1 MIIEIKPHKHIGKN
15 SLYFKGHYLGKNNKR
30 NAFIC
35 AADEICS
42 SEVVI
47 DNEKINGS
55 WLQQAQK
62 IKRNKNVVVNYLL
75 TKEGSD
81 FLQSVFDKFGAFE
94 LAFFEDN
101 EEAAKVSSHVS
112 INDLKE
118 NMLLNI
124 NTTISVHK

>member
-1 MIIEIKPHKHIGKN
+1 MIIEIKPHKPIGKN
-15 SLYFKGHYLGKNNKR
+15 SLYFNGHYLGKNNER

-35 AADEICS
+35 AAHEICS

-55 WLQQAQK
+55 WLQQVQK
-62 IKRNKNVVVNYLL
+62 IKRNKNAIVNYLL
-75 TKEGSD
+75 TKEGND
-81 FLQSVFDKFGAFE
+81 LLQSVFDKFGAFD

-101 EEAAKVSSHVS
+101 EEAAEVSSHVS
-112 INDLKE
+112 INDLRE

-124 NTTISVHK
+124 NTTISVLK

>member
-62 IKRNKNVVVNYLL
+62 IKRNKNAVVNYLL
-75 TKEGSD
+75 TKKEAISFSL
-81 FLQSVFDKFGAFE
+81 FLINLGHSSLLFLKTMKKLQRY
-94 LAFFEDN
+94 LAMYP
-101 EEAAKVSSHVS
+101 
-112 INDLKE
+112 L
-118 NMLLNI
+118 M
-124 NTTISVHK
+124 T

>member
-1 MIIEIKPHKHIGKN
+1 MIFEIKPHKLVDKT
-15 SLYFKGHYLGKNNKR
+15 SLYFNGHYLGKNNKR
-30 NAFIC
+30 NVFIC
-35 AADEICS
+35 TADEICK

-55 WLQQAQK
+55 WLQQVQK
-62 IKRNKNVVVNYLL
+62 IKRNKNAVVNYLL

-81 FLQSVFDKFGAFE
+81 FFQSVFDKFGSFE
-94 LAFFEDN
+94 LAFFEDS
-101 EEAAKVSSHVS
+101 EEAAKVSSQVS

-118 NMLLNI
+118 NMLLTI

>member
-1 MIIEIKPHKHIGKN
+1 MIIEIKPHKHFGKN

-35 AADEICS
+35 GAHEICS

-55 WLQQAQK
+55 WLQRVQK
-62 IKRNKNVVVNYLL
+62 IKRNKNAIVNYLL

>member
-15 SLYFKGHYLGKNNKR
+15 SLYFKGHYLGKNNNR

-62 IKRNKNVVVNYLL
+62 IKRNKNAVVNYLL

-124 NTTISVHK
+124 HTTISVHK

>member
-1 MIIEIKPHKHIGKN
+1 MIFEIKPHKPIGKHA
-15 SLYFKGHYLGKNNKR
+15 LYFKGHYLGKNNKK

-35 AADEICS
+35 AADEICK
-42 SEVVI
+42 SEAVI

-55 WLQQAQK
+55 WLQQTQK
-62 IKRNKNVVVNYLL
+62 IKRNKNAVVHYRL

-81 FLQSVFDKFGAFE
+81 LFQSVFDKFGAFE

-112 INDLKE
+112 INDLKA

-124 NTTISVHK
+124 NTTISVHN